1 MKRILFILLSSL
13 VISLQLKAEGYDGG
27 VVFENQTFE
36 ERDGFLHLSFRVHV
50 SSLAVTKCTAMRVFP
65 ELVGSGD
72 KVYYFPYIEATGK
85 NREKMNKRRYKL
97 IGKKRMAAYEYPYI
111 QVNVKPKT
119 DTLLN
124 YEISVP
130 YEEWMAGGALV
141 LRQEMNSC
149 RDEHRL
155 YTHVLSRRL
164 GDEVAATGSQWQYVP
179 VPDDTFGGRTPSSQ
193 NLSGLAPLA
202 VAVNAS
208 VALAIPD
215 DTGRERDVQGVAY
228 LNFPAGHVDIQ
239 PNFRNNGQELRK
251 LRATLTGVCENADV
265 AEVLGLSITGY
276 ASPEG
281 SYELN
286 ERLARNRT
294 VALRDYIA
302 RNYNLPING
311 ADIAISS
318 VAEDWDGLKKLVEAS
333 FMPYRDEVLNIIEF
347 YGIWDGREK
356 HLMNLAGGQPYR
368 MMMKEFFPQLRRVEY
383 KMDYVVRN
391 YTLDEIKAMVGKKD
405 KYLNHFELFLAAE
418 SFGKKSPKY
427 KQIFLNIIP
436 RYYSD
441 EVANN
446 NAAAILLESGDLTAA
461 QRYINNAGN
470 LPEAQNNLGVLYM
483 KRGDFDRAEPL
494 FINAYR
500 QGVKEAAN
508 NLNELK
514 RLRSIK

>member
-1 MKRILFILLSSL
+1 MKRTLFILLSSL
-13 VISLQLKAEGYDGG
+13 FISFQLNAEGYSGG
-27 VVFENQTFE
+27 VIFENQAFE
-36 ERDGFLHLSFRVHV
+36 ERDGFLYLSFRVHV

-65 ELVGSGD
+65 ELVGSGGT
-72 KVYYFPYIEATGK
+72 VYYFPYIEVMGK
-85 NREKMNKRRYKL
+85 NRSKMNKRRYKL
-97 IGKKRMAAYEYPYI
+97 IGKKQMSAFEHPYM

-130 YEEWMAGGALV
+130 YEEWMTGGALV
-141 LRQEMNSC
+141 LRQEMISC
-149 RDEHRL
+149 RNEHRL
-155 YTHVLSRRL
+155 FTHVLSGRL
-164 GDEVAATGSQWQYVP
+164 GDEVAAAGSQWRYVP
-179 VPDDTFGGRTPSSQ
+179 VPDDSFGQRSPYSQ
-193 NLSGLAPLA
+193 NLSGINPLA
-202 VAVNAS
+202 VNVS
-208 VALAIPD
+208 VALATPADI
-215 DTGRERDVQGVAY
+215 GRERNVQGVAY
-228 LNFPAGHVDIQ
+228 LDFPVGRVDIQ

-251 LRATLTGVCENADV
+251 LKTTLADVCENADV
-265 AEVLGLSITGY
+265 VGVLGLSITGY

-294 VALRDYIA
+294 AALRDYIA

-311 ADIAISS
+311 ADIEISS
-318 VAEDWDGLKKLVEAS
+318 VGEDWDGLKKIVEAS
-333 FMPYRDEVLNIIEF
+333 FMPYREEVLNIIEF
-347 YGIWDGREK
+347 YGVWDGREK

-368 MMMKEFFPQLRRVEY
+368 MMLKEFFPQLRRVEY
-383 KMDYVVRN
+383 KMDYRVRD

-405 KYLNHFELFLAAE
+405 KYLSHFELFLAAE
-418 SFGKKSPKY
+418 SFGKKSSEY
-427 KQIFLNIIP
+427 KRIFLDIIP

-441 EVANN
+441 DVANN
-446 NAAAILLESGDLTAA
+446 NAAAMLIENGELTAA
-461 QRYINNAGN
+461 QRYISKAGD

-483 KRGDFDRAEPL
+483 KRGDLDRAEPL

-514 RLRSIK
+514 RLRSTK